1 MENTTLFDFIAHCP
15 TAYHT
20 AAAVCDALT
29 AAGYARLAESDT
41 WTLEAGKGYFV
52 SRGASS
58 VIAFRA
64 PAAFNGFVI
73 AAAHG
78 DSPAP
83 KIKENADLKSADYT
97 ELSVEPYGGMIFSTW
112 FDRPLSVAGRVIVR
126 TDRGIAT
133 RLCDLHVPVA
143 VIPNVAI
150 HMNRTMNE
158 GTKLNAA
165 VDLLPLYGDADAEPL
180 RARVADALGIAA
192 EDILSAD
199 LFVYN
204 PQAGVEWNGYISAPR
219 LDDLQCV
226 YAALHGFL
234 DAAEGAAAKVLAVF
248 DNEEVG
254 SQTRQGAASTMLRDT
269 LRRVTQSLGMTD
281 GHLARML
288 DESFLLSCD
297 NAHAQHPNH
306 PEFADAGNCPYLNE
320 GVVLKFNANQRYATS
335 GVSAALYRKLCEKA
349 GAKVQV
355 YANRSDIPGG
365 STLGSIASTLVPVEM
380 ADIGLAQLAMHSCF
394 ETAGVSDILDMV
406 NICTAMFSSSIE
418 KSGGR
423 IRLV

>member
-1 MENTTLFDFIAHCP
+1 MENTALFDFIAHCP
-15 TAYHT
+15 TAFHT
-20 AAAVCDALT
+20 AATVCEALT
-29 AAGYARLAESDT
+29 AAGYTRLAESDA
-41 WTLEAGKGYFV
+41 WTLEAGRGYFV

-64 PAAFNGFVI
+64 PEAFGGFVI

-83 KIKENADLKSADYT
+83 KIKENADLKSEDYT

-126 TDRGIAT
+126 TEDGIAA
-133 RLCDLHVPVA
+133 RLCDLGVPTV

-150 HMNRTMNE
+150 HMNRTMND

-165 VDLLPLYGDADAEPL
+165 VDLLPLYGGADAEPL
-180 RARVADALGIAA
+180 RARVADSLGVAVD
-192 EDILSAD
+192 DILSAD

-234 DAAEGAAAKVLAVF
+234 DAGCGAAAKVLAVF

-254 SQTRQGAASTMLRDT
+254 SRTQQGAASTFLCDV
-269 LRRVTQSLGMTD
+269 LRRVSAAFGRDYDVAVAGSLM
-281 GHLARML
+281 
-288 DESFLLSCD
+288 LSCD
-297 NAHAQHPNH
+297 NAHAIHPNH
-306 PEFADAGNCPYLNE
+306 PEYADKNHRVRMNG
-320 GVVLKFNANQRYATS
+320 GVVIKYNANRNYATDAW
-335 GVSAALYRKLCEKA
+335 SAALFRVICTRA
-349 GAKVQV
+349 GVPVQL
-355 YANRSDIPGG
+355 YANRADMPGG
-365 STLGSIASTLVPVEM
+365 STLGNIANTQVSLPTV
-380 ADIGLAQLAMHSCF
+380 DIGAAQLAMHSAY
-394 ETAGVSDILDMV
+394 ETAGAADTAYLYRAIKQAFETTLTAVSDGAAEIV
-406 NICTAMFSSSIE
+406 
-418 KSGGR
+418 
-423 IRLV
+423 

>member
-1 MENTTLFDFIAHCP
+1 MENTALFDFIAHCP

-20 AAAVCDALT
+20 AATVCDALT

-165 VDLLPLYGDADAEPL
+165 DRKSTRLNSSHHQVSRMPS
-180 RARVADALGIAA
+180 
-192 EDILSAD
+192 SA
-199 LFVYN
+199 
-204 PQAGVEWNGYISAPR
+204 
-219 LDDLQCV
+219 
-226 YAALHGFL
+226 
-234 DAAEGAAAKVLAVF
+234 
-248 DNEEVG
+248 
-254 SQTRQGAASTMLRDT
+254 
-269 LRRVTQSLGMTD
+269 
-281 GHLARML
+281 
-288 DESFLLSCD
+288 
-297 NAHAQHPNH
+297 
-306 PEFADAGNCPYLNE
+306 
-320 GVVLKFNANQRYATS
+320 
-335 GVSAALYRKLCEKA
+335 
-349 GAKVQV
+349 
-355 YANRSDIPGG
+355 
-365 STLGSIASTLVPVEM
+365 
-380 ADIGLAQLAMHSCF
+380 
-394 ETAGVSDILDMV
+394 
-406 NICTAMFSSSIE
+406 
-418 KSGGR
+418 
-423 IRLV
+423 

>member
-1 MENTTLFDFIAHCP
+1 MENTALFDFIAHCP
-15 TAYHT
+15 TAFHT
-20 AAAVCDALT
+20 AATVCEALT
-29 AAGYARLAESDT
+29 AAGYTRLAESDA
-41 WTLEAGKGYFV
+41 WTLEAGRGYFV

-64 PAAFNGFVI
+64 PEAFGGFVI

-83 KIKENADLKSADYT
+83 KIKENADLKSEDYT

-126 TDRGIAT
+126 TEGGIAA
-133 RLCDLHVPVA
+133 RLCDLGVPTA

-150 HMNRTMNE
+150 HMNRTMND

-165 VDLLPLYGDADAEPL
+165 VDLLPLYGGADAEPL
-180 RARVADALGIAA
+180 RARVADSLGVAA
-192 EDILSAD
+192 DDILSAD

-234 DAAEGAAAKVLAVF
+234 DAGCGAAAKVLAVF

-254 SQTRQGAASTMLRDT
+254 SRTQQGAASTFLCDV
-269 LRRVTQSLGMTD
+269 LRRVSAAFGRDYDAAVAGSLM
-281 GHLARML
+281 
-288 DESFLLSCD
+288 LSCD
-297 NAHAQHPNH
+297 NAHAIHPNH
-306 PEFADAGNCPYLNE
+306 PEYADKNHQVRMNG
-320 GVVLKFNANQRYATS
+320 GVVIKYNANRNYATDAW
-335 GVSAALYRKLCEKA
+335 SAALFRVICTRA
-349 GAKVQV
+349 GVPVQL
-355 YANRSDIPGG
+355 YANRADIPGG
-365 STLGSIASTLVPVEM
+365 STLGNIANTQVSLPTV
-380 ADIGLAQLAMHSCF
+380 DIGAAQLAMHSAY
-394 ETAGVSDILDMV
+394 ETAGAADTAYLYRAIKQAFETTLTAVSDGAAEIV
-406 NICTAMFSSSIE
+406 
-418 KSGGR
+418 
-423 IRLV
+423 

>member
-1 MENTTLFDFIAHCP
+1 MENTALFDFIAHCP
-15 TAYHT
+15 TAFHT
-20 AAAVCDALT
+20 AATVCEALT
-29 AAGYARLAESDT
+29 AAGYTRLAESDA
-41 WTLEAGKGYFV
+41 WTLEAGRGYFV

-64 PAAFNGFVI
+64 PEAFGGFVI

-83 KIKENADLKSADYT
+83 KIKENADLKSEDYT

-126 TDRGIAT
+126 TEGGIAA
-133 RLCDLHVPVA
+133 RLCDLGVPAA

-150 HMNRTMNE
+150 HMNRTMND

-165 VDLLPLYGDADAEPL
+165 VDLLPLYGGADAEPL
-180 RARVADALGIAA
+180 RARVAASLGVAA
-192 EDILSAD
+192 DDILSAD

-234 DAAEGAAAKVLAVF
+234 DAGCGAAAKVLAVF

-254 SQTRQGAASTMLRDT
+254 SRTQQGAASTFLCDV
-269 LRRVTQSLGMTD
+269 LRRVSAAFGRDYDAAVAGSLM
-281 GHLARML
+281 
-288 DESFLLSCD
+288 LSCD
-297 NAHAQHPNH
+297 NAHAIHPNH
-306 PEFADAGNCPYLNE
+306 PEYADKNHQVRMNG
-320 GVVLKFNANQRYATS
+320 GVVIKYNANRNYATDAW
-335 GVSAALYRKLCEKA
+335 SAALFRVICTRA
-349 GAKVQV
+349 GVPVQL
-355 YANRSDIPGG
+355 YANRADMPGG
-365 STLGSIASTLVPVEM
+365 STLGNIANTQVSLPTV
-380 ADIGLAQLAMHSCF
+380 DIGAAQLAMHSAY
-394 ETAGVSDILDMV
+394 ETAGAAD
-406 NICTAMFSSSIE
+406 TAYLYRAIKQALETTLTALADGAAEIE
-418 KSGGR
+418 
-423 IRLV
+423 

>member
-1 MENTTLFDFIAHCP
+1 MENTALFDFIAHCP
-15 TAYHT
+15 TAFHT
-20 AAAVCDALT
+20 AATVCEALT
-29 AAGYARLAESDT
+29 AAGYTRLAESDA
-41 WTLEAGKGYFV
+41 WTLEAGRGYFV

-64 PAAFNGFVI
+64 PEAFGGFVI

-83 KIKENADLKSADYT
+83 KIKENADLKSEDYT

-126 TDRGIAT
+126 TEGGIAA
-133 RLCDLHVPVA
+133 RLCDLGVPTA

-150 HMNRTMNE
+150 HMNRTMND

-165 VDLLPLYGDADAEPL
+165 VDLPPLYGGADAEPL
-180 RARVADALGIAA
+180 RARVADSLGVAA
-192 EDILSAD
+192 DDILSAD

-234 DAAEGAAAKVLAVF
+234 DAGCGAAAKVLAVF

-254 SQTRQGAASTMLRDT
+254 SRTQQGAASTFLCDV
-269 LRRVTQSLGMTD
+269 LRRVSTAFGRDYDAAVAGSLM
-281 GHLARML
+281 
-288 DESFLLSCD
+288 LSCD
-297 NAHAQHPNH
+297 NAHAIHPNH
-306 PEFADAGNCPYLNE
+306 PEYADKNHRVRMNG
-320 GVVLKFNANQRYATS
+320 GVVIKYNANRNYATDAW
-335 GVSAALYRKLCEKA
+335 SAALFRVICTRA
-349 GAKVQV
+349 GVPVQL
-355 YANRSDIPGG
+355 YANRADMPGG
-365 STLGSIASTLVPVEM
+365 STLGNIANTQVSLPTV
-380 ADIGLAQLAMHSCF
+380 DIGAAQLAMHSAY
-394 ETAGVSDILDMV
+394 ETAGAADTAYLYRAIKQAFETTLTAVSDGAAEIV
-406 NICTAMFSSSIE
+406 
-418 KSGGR
+418 
-423 IRLV
+423 

>member
-1 MENTTLFDFIAHCP
+1 MENTALFDFIAHCP
-15 TAYHT
+15 TAFHT
-20 AAAVCDALT
+20 AATVCEALT
-29 AAGYARLAESDT
+29 AAGYTRLAESDA
-41 WTLEAGKGYFV
+41 WTLEAGRGYFV

-64 PAAFNGFVI
+64 PEAFGGFVI

-83 KIKENADLKSADYT
+83 KIKENADLKSEDYT

-126 TDRGIAT
+126 TEGGIAA
-133 RLCDLHVPVA
+133 RLCDLGAPTA

-150 HMNRTMNE
+150 HMNRTMND

-165 VDLLPLYGDADAEPL
+165 VDLLPLYGGADAEPL
-180 RARVADALGIAA
+180 RARVADSLGVAA
-192 EDILSAD
+192 DDILSAD

-234 DAAEGAAAKVLAVF
+234 DAGCGAAAKVLAVF

-254 SQTRQGAASTMLRDT
+254 SRTQQGAASTFLCDV
-269 LRRVTQSLGMTD
+269 LRRVSAAFGRDYDAAVAGSLM
-281 GHLARML
+281 
-288 DESFLLSCD
+288 LSCD
-297 NAHAQHPNH
+297 NAHAIHPNH
-306 PEFADAGNCPYLNE
+306 PEYADKNHRVRMNG
-320 GVVLKFNANQRYATS
+320 GVVVKYNANRNYATDAW
-335 GVSAALYRKLCEKA
+335 SAALFRVICTRA
-349 GAKVQV
+349 GVPVQL
-355 YANRSDIPGG
+355 YANRADMPGG
-365 STLGSIASTLVPVEM
+365 STLGNIANTQVSLPTV
-380 ADIGLAQLAMHSCF
+380 DIGAAQLAMHSAY
-394 ETAGVSDILDMV
+394 ETAGAADTAYLYRAIKQAFETTLTAVSDGAAEIV
-406 NICTAMFSSSIE
+406 
-418 KSGGR
+418 
-423 IRLV
+423 

>member
-1 MENTTLFDFIAHCP
+1 MENTALFDFIAHCP
-15 TAYHT
+15 TAFHT
-20 AAAVCDALT
+20 AATVCEALT
-29 AAGYARLAESDT
+29 AAGYTRLAESDA
-41 WTLEAGKGYFV
+41 WTLEAGRGYFV

-64 PAAFNGFVI
+64 PEAFGGFVI

-83 KIKENADLKSADYT
+83 KIKENADLKSEDYT

-126 TDRGIAT
+126 TEGGIAA
-133 RLCDLHVPVA
+133 RLCDLGVPAA

-150 HMNRTMNE
+150 HMNRTMND

-165 VDLLPLYGDADAEPL
+165 VDLLPLYGGADAEPL
-180 RARVADALGIAA
+180 RARVADSLGVAA
-192 EDILSAD
+192 DDILSAD

-234 DAAEGAAAKVLAVF
+234 DAGCGAAAKVLAVF

-254 SQTRQGAASTMLRDT
+254 SRTQQGAASTFLCDV
-269 LRRVTQSLGMTD
+269 LRRVSAAFGRDYDAAVAGSLM
-281 GHLARML
+281 
-288 DESFLLSCD
+288 LSCD
-297 NAHAQHPNH
+297 NAHAIHPNH
-306 PEFADAGNCPYLNE
+306 PEYADKNHRVRMNG
-320 GVVLKFNANQRYATS
+320 GVVIKYNANRNYATDAW
-335 GVSAALYRKLCEKA
+335 SAALFRVICTRA
-349 GAKVQV
+349 GVPVQL
-355 YANRSDIPGG
+355 YANRADIPGG
-365 STLGSIASTLVPVEM
+365 STLGNIANTQVSLPTV
-380 ADIGLAQLAMHSCF
+380 DIGAAQLAMHSAY
-394 ETAGVSDILDMV
+394 ETAGAADTAYLYRAIKQAFETTLTAVSDGAAEIV
-406 NICTAMFSSSIE
+406 
-418 KSGGR
+418 
-423 IRLV
+423 